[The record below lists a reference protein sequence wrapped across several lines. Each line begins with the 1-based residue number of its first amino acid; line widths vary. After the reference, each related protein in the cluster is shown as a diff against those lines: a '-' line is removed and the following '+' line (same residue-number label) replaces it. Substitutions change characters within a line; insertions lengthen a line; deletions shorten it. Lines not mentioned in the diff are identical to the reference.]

1 MLATAFAAAAA
12 FDLHP
17 LPGDPGRRR
26 RQFGMHRRQHR
37 HLARAHRQQA
47 QVARLPVQRDPAF
60 AQALAAALQV
70 QQGGAVV
77 ERAPAAQVVAAFH
90 PVACL
95 QRFAWPLPVQHQRA
109 HRLAQA
115 AGIDQPLSI
124 DQACAAGRSGG
135 RLDPDDAAVLIALGH
150 QAQVAAAGGRI
161 QGRQWKPGQAL
172 LARCP
177 RQRLRRRH
185 HRRRLRLALGAEHL
199 QIGQRRVH
207 GGAIDLIVQ
216 FHPVGTV
223 LLLALDDR
231 PLPCVLLA
239 LAGQHQPGQQGQRQ
253 PPHRSCDGPV
263 PACIDPGHHSSCET
277 ATARGGAG
285 AR

>member
-1 MLATAFAAAAA
+1 
-12 FDLHP
+12 
-17 LPGDPGRRR
+17 
-26 RQFGMHRRQHR
+26 MHRRQHR
-37 HLARAHRQQA
+37 HLPRTHRQQP
-47 QVARLPVQRDPAF
+47 QVARLSVQRNAPL

-77 ERAPAAQVVAAFH
+77 ERAPAAQVVAALH

-95 QRFAWPLPVQHQRA
+95 QRFARPLPVQQQRA

-115 AGIDQPLSI
+115 AGIDQPLAV
-124 DQACAAGRSGG
+124 DQARTARGTSGG
-135 RLDPDDAAVLIALGH
+135 LDPDDAALFVALGQ

-161 QGRQWKPGQAL
+161 QGRQREPGQRAH
-172 LARCP
+172 ARRP
-177 RQRLRRRH
+177 RQRLCLRH
-185 HRRRLRLALGAEHL
+185 HRRRLRLALAVEHL

-207 GGAIDLIVQ
+207 GGAIDLVVQ

-223 LLLALDDR
+223 VLLALLLVLDDR
-231 PLPCVLLA
+231 PLPRVLLA

-253 PPHRSCDGPV
+253 PCHRSCGGPV
-263 PACIDPGHHSSCET
+263 PACIDPGHHSPCET